1 MEELSLVG
9 ADGIRLADSVAGNIG
24 RPPILLAHGG
34 GQTRHAWGNTMKVLG
49 DRGYRAIA
57 LDLRGHGDS
66 DWSEHGRYELDAF
79 AADLIAV
86 ARHLGQPPAVVG
98 ASLGGLA
105 ALVAE
110 GEKAPGIFASLTLVD
125 VTPRMELAG
134 INRVVGFM
142 TAHTQKGFG
151 SIDEAADVIAAYLP
165 NRQRRRNPNGLAKN
179 LRLGPDGRFR
189 WHWDPRFITNVQ
201 PPQQERRFE
210 RLENAARRIGCPVHL
225 IRGGMSDLVSE
236 EVTKAFL
243 TLVPDASYSNVLDA
257 GHMVVGDQNDHFSEA
272 VLGFLEIHYPPKVTP
287 PQSYARRP

>member
-1 MEELSLVG
+1 MNELSLVG
-9 ADGIRLADSVAGNIG
+9 ADGNRLAASVAGNIDQ
-24 RPPILLAHGG
+24 PTILLAHGG
-34 GQTRHAWGNTMKVLG
+34 GQTRHAWGNTMKSLSA
-49 DRGYRAIA
+49 RGYRAVA

-86 ARHLGQPPAVVG
+86 ARRLGRPPAVVG

-110 GEKAPGIFASLTLVD
+110 GEKAPGTFSSLTLVD
-125 VTPRMELAG
+125 VTPRMEMAG

-142 TAHTQKGFG
+142 TAHAQNGFE

-165 NRQRRRNPNGLAKN
+165 NRQRRRNLNGLAKN
-179 LRLGPDGRFR
+179 LRLGPDGRYR

-201 PPQQERRFE
+201 PPEQERRFD

-243 TLVPDASYSNVLDA
+243 ELVPHASYSNVVDA
-257 GHMVVGDQNDHFSEA
+257 GHMVVGDQNDLFSEA
-272 VLGFLEIHYPPKVTP
+272 VLGFLETHYSPK
-287 PQSYARRP
+287 